1 MKRFAVGNF
10 IVAMLVLPGPKA
22 VGQQDQSGYTIRSD
36 VRLVLLDVSVRDSK
50 GATVS
55 GLTKENFKI
64 ADEGKTQPIEVF
76 AANDIPATVGIIVDE
91 SYSMT
96 PKRASVL
103 AAAETFIKES
113 NPQDEVFVLNFN

>member
-1 MKRFAVGNF
+1 
-10 IVAMLVLPGPKA
+10 
-22 VGQQDQSGYTIRSD
+22 
-36 VRLVLLDVSVRDSK
+36 
-50 GATVS
+50 
-55 GLTKENFKI
+55 
-64 ADEGKTQPIEVF
+64 QPIEVF

-113 NPQDEVFVLNFN
+113 NPQDEVFVLNFNDTVKRGLPESTPFSSDPEQLRNALQRGRPLGRTALNDAVVEGLQQLSMGKLDKKALVLISD